1 MECDI
6 RPLFKPS
13 RRNRRKDLTKSELAF
28 SIVYEMQTVANQVK
42 TMLCFCLD
50 MLLVSFGDALQRY
63 IIQRKWCALGLLDTR
78 LEMGLPASD

>member
-50 MLLVSFGDALQRY
+50 MLPVSFG
-63 IIQRKWCALGLLDTR
+63 ALGLLDTR